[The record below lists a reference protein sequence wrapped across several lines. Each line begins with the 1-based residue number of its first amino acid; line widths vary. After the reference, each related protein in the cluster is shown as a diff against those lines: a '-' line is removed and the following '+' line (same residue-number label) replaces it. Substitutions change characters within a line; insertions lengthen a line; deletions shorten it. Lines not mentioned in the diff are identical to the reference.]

1 MKDDIISENKMAQNK
16 NRIGNHIVD
25 SSGANDAQKY
35 LNRMKG
41 VRKVKKESFGSQ
53 KVDINDYI
61 LSPEGWEGLMFFLYF
76 VSIPYLIGA
85 LFLFIFIAQGSVINF
100 FVLDISAFF
109 IVWAIGYEV
118 IASLILITIF
128 FSYLNYVR
136 ESMTSKIH

>member
-1 MKDDIISENKMAQNK
+1 MKDDIISENEMAQNK

-25 SSGANDAQKY
+25 SSGTYDAQKY
-35 LNRMKG
+35 LDRMKG

-53 KVDINDYI
+53 KVDVNDYI

-85 LFLFIFIAQGSVINF
+85 LFLFIFVAQGSVVNF

-136 ESMTSKIH
+136 ESMSNRIH